1 MIQNQD
7 KIEKLREQ
15 DASELDY
22 LKQMLKDLK
31 ENTEN
36 MDYELIRLGKDR
48 DRKKKNLKYQC
59 EETEVDIDIVKKSE
73 GEKKTELCLAKRE
86 LQQVK
91 DRNDVQTKKLE
102 DDLKFCQIEM
112 KKAKFVYENYEGGVV
127 RLRNE
132 VEGKQDK
139 SSKMGFLQI
148 PGAAKGMKSSRS
160 RSRSKWNKS
169 SDDKPQPFQRIANRA
184 HNISKENDN
193 NASNINILAQNE
205 EKIVNKKTT
214 KGKCT
219 QLIKKSSN
227 SKHKLRI
234 KRPKSGKKARI

>member
-1 MIQNQD
+1 MCKNLESRKGQLEHDMVQNQD

-48 DRKKKNLKYQC
+48 DRKKKNLKNQC
-59 EETEVDIDIVKKSE
+59 EETEVDVHIIKRSE
-73 GEKKTELCLAKRE
+73 GDKKTELCLARRE

-139 SSKMGFLQI
+139 SSKVDFLQI
-148 PGAAKGMKSSRS
+148 PGAAKGKNSARSRS
-160 RSRSKWNKS
+160 RSRSK
-169 SDDKPQPFQRIANRA
+169 
-184 HNISKENDN
+184 
-193 NASNINILAQNE
+193 
-205 EKIVNKKTT
+205 
-214 KGKCT
+214 
-219 QLIKKSSN
+219 
-227 SKHKLRI
+227 
-234 KRPKSGKKARI
+234 

>member
-1 MIQNQD
+1 MCKNLESKKGRLEHDMIQNQD

-22 LKQMLKDLK
+22 LKKMLKDLK

-59 EETEVDIDIVKKSE
+59 EETEVDVHIIKRSE
-73 GEKKTELCLAKRE
+73 GDKKTELCLARRE

-102 DDLKFCQIEM
+102 DDLKFCHNEM
-112 KKAKFVYENYEGGVV
+112 KKARIVYENYEGGLV

-132 VEGKQDK
+132 VEGKQDE
-139 SSKMGFLQI
+139 SSKIDFLHI
-148 PGAAKGMKSSRS
+148 HGAANGKMSSRS
-160 RSRSKWNKS
+160 RSRSRS
-169 SDDKPQPFQRIANRA
+169 R
-184 HNISKENDN
+184 SK
-193 NASNINILAQNE
+193 
-205 EKIVNKKTT
+205 
-214 KGKCT
+214 
-219 QLIKKSSN
+219 
-227 SKHKLRI
+227 
-234 KRPKSGKKARI
+234 